1 MDASFKRNTGS
12 HGAGVIDRRS
22 VLALIGAALTPSL
35 IHAAQYPSR
44 PIKIIVPFSPGGS
57 GDITARL
64 IGKQIEEKTRQAVV
78 IDNRPGANGIIGTM
92 AVKTAEPDGHTVLL
106 ITTSTHAANVSLVR
120 NLSYDPAKDFTV
132 VGVFRSSGSYL
143 MVRPQAPW
151 RDLAGFIAAAKVAP
165 GKLTFGHFNA
175 SSRTPPEYLGRLAG
189 IELQGVPYRA
199 IANAVADLIS
209 GEIDCLFMDTTA
221 SNQYLQNG
229 QLRPL
234 AITRLKRAPAT
245 PDVPAVAETFPG
257 FELTGFLGMAV
268 PSATPREIVEQL
280 NGLINEALTAPEVRR
295 RMDEFGLSWDVTDL
309 AACEAAVR
317 AERERWTEYTRVAG
331 IQPE

>member
-1 MDASFKRNTGS
+1 MRN
-12 HGAGVIDRRS
+12 ANIDRRS
-22 VLALIGAALTPSL
+22 VLGLIGALLTPARAR
-35 IHAAQYPSR
+35 AANYPSR
-44 PIKIIVPFSPGGS
+44 PIKIIVPFGPGGS

-64 IGKQIEEKTRQAVV
+64 IGKQIAQRTSQAVV
-78 IDNRPGANGIIGTM
+78 VDNRPGANGIIGTI
-92 AVKTAEPDGHTVLL
+92 AVTDSDGYTVLL

-120 NLSYDPAKDFTV
+120 NLSYDPARDFTV

-151 RDLAGFIAAAKVAP
+151 RDLSQFIAAAKSAP
-165 GKLTFGHFNA
+165 GKLIFGYFNA

-209 GEIDCLFMDTTA
+209 GEIHCLFMDTTA
-221 SNQYLQNG
+221 SNQYLQNN

-234 AITRLKRAPAT
+234 AITRLTRAPAT
-245 PDVPAVAETFPG
+245 PDVPTVAETFPG
-257 FELTGFLGMAV
+257 FQLTGFLGMAV
-268 PSATPREIVEQL
+268 SSATPREIVEQL

-295 RMDEFGLSWDVTDL
+295 RMDEFGLSYDITDL
-309 AACEAAVR
+309 AACDAEVR

>member
-1 MDASFKRNTGS
+1 M
-12 HGAGVIDRRS
+12 
-22 VLALIGAALTPSL
+22 
-35 IHAAQYPSR
+35 
-44 PIKIIVPFSPGGS
+44 
-57 GDITARL
+57 
-64 IGKQIEEKTRQAVV
+64 
-78 IDNRPGANGIIGTM
+78 
-92 AVKTAEPDGHTVLL
+92 
-106 ITTSTHAANVSLVR
+106 SLVR
-120 NLSYDPAKDFTV
+120 NLAYDPAKDFTI

-151 RDLAGFIAAAKVAP
+151 KNLSEFIAAAKAAP

-199 IANAVADLIS
+199 IGNAVADLIS
-209 GEIDCLFMDTTA
+209 GEIHCLCMDTTA

-234 AITRLKRAPAT
+234 AITRLTRAPAT
-245 PDVPAVAETFPG
+245 PDVPTVAETFPG
-257 FELTGFLGMAV
+257 FQLTGFLGMAV

-280 NGLINEALTAPEVRR
+280 NALINEAQTVPEVRR
-295 RMDEFGLSWDVTDL
+295 RMDEFGLSYDITDL
-309 AACEAAVR
+309 AACEAEVR

>member
-1 MDASFKRNTGS
+1 MQNIGINRRN
-12 HGAGVIDRRS
+12 I
-22 VLALIGAALTPSL
+22 LALIGRALVPIEAT
-35 IHAAQYPSR
+35 AAQYPSR
-44 PIKIIVPFSPGGS
+44 PIRIIVPFGPGGS

-64 IGKQIEEKTRQAVV
+64 IGKQIEEKTKQAVV

-92 AVKTAEPDGHTVLL
+92 AVKSAEPDGYTVLL

-120 NLSYDPAKDFTV
+120 NLAYDPAKDFTI
-132 VGVFRSSGSYL
+132 VGVFRSSGSYF

-151 RDLAGFIAAAKVAP
+151 RDLAGFIAAAKAAP

-175 SSRTPPEYLGRLAG
+175 SSRTPPEYLSRLAG

-209 GEIDCLFMDTTA
+209 GEIHCLCIDTTA

-234 AITRLKRAPAT
+234 AITRLTRT

-257 FELTGFLGMAV
+257 FQLTGFLGMAV
-268 PSATPREIVEQL
+268 PSATPREVVEQL
-280 NGLINEALTAPEVRR
+280 NGLINEAKTAPEVRR
-295 RMDEFGLSWDVTDL
+295 RMDEFGLSYDITDL
-309 AACEAAVR
+309 AACEAEVR

>member
-1 MDASFKRNTGS
+1 MQDTRIN
-12 HGAGVIDRRS
+12 RRS
-22 VLALIGAALTPSL
+22 VLALIGGALAPLPARAAT
-35 IHAAQYPSR
+35 YPSR
-44 PIKIIVPFSPGGS
+44 PIRIIVPFGPGGS

-64 IGKQIEEKTRQAVV
+64 IGKQIEEKTKQAVI

-92 AVKTAEPDGHTVLL
+92 AVKTSEPDGYTVLL
-106 ITTSTHAANVSLVR
+106 ITTSTHAANMSLVR
-120 NLSYDPAKDFTV
+120 NLAYDPAKDFAI

-151 RDLAGFIAAAKVAP
+151 RDLAGFIADAKAAP

-175 SSRTPPEYLGRLAG
+175 SSRTPPEYLARLAG

-209 GEIDCLFMDTTA
+209 GEIHCLCMDTTA

-234 AITRLKRAPAT
+234 AITRLTRAPAT

-257 FELTGFLGMAV
+257 FQLTGFLGMAV
-268 PSATPREIVEQL
+268 PAGTPHQIVVQL
-280 NGLINEALTAPEVRR
+280 NGLINEAQTAPEVRR
-295 RMDEFGLSWDVTDL
+295 RMDEFGLSYDITDL
-309 AACEAAVR
+309 AACEAEVR

>member
-1 MDASFKRNTGS
+1 MVASFRPNTGPS
-12 HGAGVIDRRS
+12 GVASIDRRS
-22 VLALIGAALTPSL
+22 VLALIGATLIPSGVG
-35 IHAAQYPSR
+35 AAQYPSR
-44 PIKIIVPFSPGGS
+44 PIKIIVPFGPGGS

-64 IGKQIEEKTRQAVV
+64 IGKQIEEKTKQAVV

-92 AVKTAEPDGHTVLL
+92 AVKTAEPDGYTVLL
-106 ITTSTHAANVSLVR
+106 ITTSTHAANMSLVR
-120 NLSYDPAKDFTV
+120 NLAYDPAKDFTI

-151 RDLAGFIAAAKVAP
+151 RDLAGFIAAAKAAP

-175 SSRTPPEYLGRLAG
+175 SSRTPPEYLSRLAG
-189 IELQGVPYRA
+189 IELQAVPYRA

-209 GEIDCLFMDTTA
+209 GEIDCLCMDTTA

-234 AITRLKRAPAT
+234 AITRLTRAPAT
-245 PDVPAVAETFPG
+245 PDVPAVSETFPG
-257 FELTGFLGMAV
+257 FQLTGFLGMAV
-268 PSATPREIVEQL
+268 PSATPKDVVVQL
-280 NGLINEALTAPEVRR
+280 NALINEAQTNPEVRR
-295 RMDEFGLSWDVTDL
+295 RMDEFGLSYDITDL
-309 AACEAAVR
+309 AACEAEVR

>member
-1 MDASFKRNTGS
+1 MQNTG
-12 HGAGVIDRRS
+12 IDRRS
-22 VLALIGAALTPSL
+22 VLALLGSALVPIQAA
-35 IHAAQYPSR
+35 AAQYPSR
-44 PIKIIVPFSPGGS
+44 PVKIIVPFGPGGS

-64 IGKQIEEKTRQAVV
+64 IGKQIEEKTKQAVV

-92 AVKTAEPDGHTVLL
+92 AVKAAEPDGYTVLL

-120 NLSYDPAKDFTV
+120 NLAYDPARDFTI
-132 VGVFRSSGSYL
+132 VGVFRSSGSYF

-151 RDLAGFIAAAKVAP
+151 RDLAGFIAAAKAAP

-175 SSRTPPEYLGRLAG
+175 SSRTPPEYLSRLAG

-209 GEIDCLFMDTTA
+209 GEIHCLCIDTTA

-234 AITRLKRAPAT
+234 AITRLTRT

-257 FELTGFLGMAV
+257 FQLTGFLGMAV
-268 PSATPREIVEQL
+268 PSATPREVVEQL
-280 NGLINEALTAPEVRR
+280 NGLINEAKTAPEVRR
-295 RMDEFGLSWDVTDL
+295 RMDEFGLSYDITDL
-309 AACEAAVR
+309 AACEAEVR

>member
-1 MDASFKRNTGS
+1 MFASIRRNTGS
-12 HGAGVIDRRS
+12 SGGASIDRRS
-22 VLALIGAALTPSL
+22 VLAFVGATLIPCRVS
-35 IHAAQYPSR
+35 AAQYPSR
-44 PIKIIVPFSPGGS
+44 PIKIIVPFGPGGS

-64 IGKQIEEKTRQAVV
+64 IGRQIEDKTKQAVV

-120 NLSYDPAKDFTV
+120 NLSYDPARDFTV

-151 RDLAGFIAAAKVAP
+151 RDLAGFITAAKAAP

-221 SNQYLQNG
+221 SNQYLQNS

-234 AITRLKRAPAT
+234 AITRLARASAT
-245 PDVPAVAETFPG
+245 PDVLTVAETFP
-257 FELTGFLGMAV
+257 ASNS
-268 PSATPREIVEQL
+268 PASSAWRSRRPRPATP
-280 NGLINEALTAPEVRR
+280 
-295 RMDEFGLSWDVTDL
+295 SSS
-309 AACEAAVR
+309 
-317 AERERWTEYTRVAG
+317 
-331 IQPE
+331 

>member
-1 MDASFKRNTGS
+1 MRN
-12 HGAGVIDRRS
+12 ANIDRRS
-22 VLALIGAALTPSL
+22 VLGLIGALLTSA
-35 IHAAQYPSR
+35 HARAANYPSR
-44 PIKIIVPFSPGGS
+44 PIKIIVPFGPGGS

-64 IGKQIEEKTRQAVV
+64 IGNQIAQRTSQAVV
-78 IDNRPGANGIIGTM
+78 VDNRPGANGIIGTM
-92 AVKTAEPDGHTVLL
+92 AVKTADPDGYTVLL
-106 ITTSTHAANVSLVR
+106 ITTSTHAANVGLVR
-120 NLSYDPAKDFTV
+120 NLSYDPARDFTV

-151 RDLAGFIAAAKVAP
+151 RDLSQFIAAAKSVP
-165 GKLTFGHFNA
+165 GKLIFGYFNA

-209 GEIDCLFMDTTA
+209 GEIHCLFMDTTA
-221 SNQYLQNG
+221 SNQYLQND

-234 AITRLKRAPAT
+234 AVTRLTRAPAN
-245 PDVPAVAETFPG
+245 PDVPTVAETFPG
-257 FELTGFLGMAV
+257 FQLTGFLGMAV
-268 PSATPREIVEQL
+268 SSATPREIVEQL

-295 RMDEFGLSWDVTDL
+295 RMDEFGLSYDITDL
-309 AACEAAVR
+309 AACDAEVR

>member
-1 MDASFKRNTGS
+1 MVASFRRNTAS
-12 HGAGVIDRRS
+12 SGVASIDRRS
-22 VLALIGAALTPSL
+22 VLAFIGATLIPSRVG
-35 IHAAQYPSR
+35 AAQYPSR
-44 PIKIIVPFSPGGS
+44 PIKIIVPFGPGGS

-64 IGKQIEEKTRQAVV
+64 IGKQIEEKTKQAVV
-78 IDNRPGANGIIGTM
+78 VDNRPGANGIIGTM
-92 AVKTAEPDGHTVLL
+92 AVKTAEPDGYTVLL
-106 ITTSTHAANVSLVR
+106 ITTSTHAANMSLVR
-120 NLSYDPAKDFTV
+120 NLAYDPAKDFTI

-151 RDLAGFIAAAKVAP
+151 RDLAGFIAAAKAAP

-175 SSRTPPEYLGRLAG
+175 SSRTPPEYLSRLAG
-189 IELQGVPYRA
+189 IELQAVPYRA

-209 GEIDCLFMDTTA
+209 GEIDCLCMDTTA

-234 AITRLKRAPAT
+234 AITRLTRAPAT
-245 PDVPAVAETFPG
+245 PDVPAVSEAFPG
-257 FELTGFLGMAV
+257 FQLTGFLGMAV
-268 PSATPREIVEQL
+268 PSATPKDVVVQL
-280 NGLINEALTAPEVRR
+280 NALINEAQTKPEVRR
-295 RMDEFGLSWDVTDL
+295 RMGEFGLSYDITDL
-309 AACEAAVR
+309 AACEAEVR

>member
-1 MDASFKRNTGS
+1 MIPGLAKMTECF
-12 HGAGVIDRRS
+12 DRRS
-22 VLALIGAALTPSL
+22 VLALIAGALAP
-35 IHAAQYPSR
+35 IPAHAAQYPSR
-44 PIKIIVPFSPGGS
+44 PIRIIVPFGPGGS

-64 IGKQIEEKTRQAVV
+64 IGKQIEEKTKQAVI

-92 AVKTAEPDGHTVLL
+92 AVKTAEPDGYTVLL

-120 NLSYDPAKDFTV
+120 NLAYDPAKDFTI
-132 VGVFRSSGSYL
+132 VGVFRSSGSYF

-151 RDLAGFIAAAKVAP
+151 RDLAGFIAAAKAAP

-175 SSRTPPEYLGRLAG
+175 SSRTPPEYLSRLAG

-209 GEIDCLFMDTTA
+209 GEIHCLCMDTTA

-234 AITRLKRAPAT
+234 AITRLTRAPAT
-245 PDVPAVAETFPG
+245 PDVPTVAETFPG
-257 FELTGFLGMAV
+257 F
-268 PSATPREIVEQL
+268 S
-280 NGLINEALTAPEVRR
+280 
-295 RMDEFGLSWDVTDL
+295 
-309 AACEAAVR
+309 
-317 AERERWTEYTRVAG
+317 
-331 IQPE
+331 

>member
-1 MDASFKRNTGS
+1 MQDTG
-12 HGAGVIDRRS
+12 INRRS
-22 VLALIGAALTPSL
+22 VLALIGGALAPIPVRAAT
-35 IHAAQYPSR
+35 YPSR
-44 PIKIIVPFSPGGS
+44 PIRIIVPFGPGGS

-64 IGKQIEEKTRQAVV
+64 IGRQIEEKTKQAGV

-92 AVKTAEPDGHTVLL
+92 AVKTSEPDGYTVLL
-106 ITTSTHAANVSLVR
+106 ITTSTHAANMSLVR
-120 NLSYDPAKDFTV
+120 NLAYDPAKDFTIL
-132 VGVFRSSGSYL
+132 GVFRSSGSYL

-151 RDLAGFIAAAKVAP
+151 RDLAGFIAAAKAAP

-199 IANAVADLIS
+199 IGNAVTDLMS
-209 GEIDCLFMDTTA
+209 GEIHCLFVDTTA

-234 AITRLKRAPAT
+234 AITRLTRAPAN
-245 PDVPAVAETFPG
+245 PEVPAIAETFPG

-268 PSATPREIVEQL
+268 PSATPRDIVVQL
-280 NGLINEALTAPEVRR
+280 NGFIREALAAPEVRR
-295 RMDEFGLSWDVTDL
+295 RMDEFGLSWDITDL
-309 AACEAAVR
+309 AACEAEVR

>member
-1 MDASFKRNTGS
+1 
-12 HGAGVIDRRS
+12 VIDRRS

-35 IHAAQYPSR
+35 VHAAQYPSR
-44 PIKIIVPFSPGGS
+44 PIKIIVPFGPGGS

-92 AVKTAEPDGHTVLL
+92 AVKIAEPGRPYGAADHHQY
-106 ITTSTHAANVSLVR
+106 HAANVSLVR
-120 NLSYDPAKDFTV
+120 NLSYDPATDFHRRR
-132 VGVFRSSGSYL
+132 VFSFQRELHDG
-143 MVRPQAPW
+143 
-151 RDLAGFIAAAKVAP
+151 AAAGAVARSCR
-165 GKLTFGHFNA
+165 LHCRRQSRARQADLRTLQC

-245 PDVPAVAETFPG
+245 PDVPAVPRTFPG

-268 PSATPREIVEQL
+268 PSATPRDIVEQL

-309 AACEAAVR
+309 AACEAEVR

>member
-1 MDASFKRNTGS
+1 MQNTKINRP
-12 HGAGVIDRRS
+12 A
-22 VLALIGAALTPSL
+22 VLALIGGALAPIEARAAL
-35 IHAAQYPSR
+35 YPSR
-44 PIKIIVPFSPGGS
+44 PIKIIVPFGPGGS

-64 IGKQIEEKTRQAVV
+64 IGKQIEERTKQSVV

-92 AVKTAEPDGHTVLL
+92 AVKTAEPDGYTVLL
-106 ITTSTHAANVSLVR
+106 ITTSTHAANMSLVR
-120 NLSYDPAKDFTV
+120 NLAYDPAKDFTI

-151 RDLAGFIAAAKVAP
+151 KNLSEFIAAAKAAP

-199 IANAVADLIS
+199 IGNAVADLIS
-209 GEIDCLFMDTTA
+209 GEIHCLFIDTTA
-221 SNQYLQNG
+221 SNQYLQNK

-234 AITRLKRAPAT
+234 AITRLTRAPAT

-257 FELTGFLGMAV
+257 FQLTGFLGMGV

-280 NGLINEALTAPEVRR
+280 NGFISEGLASAEMRR
-295 RMDEFGLSWDVTDL
+295 RMEEFGLSYDITDL
-309 AACEAAVR
+309 AACDEEVR

>member
-1 MDASFKRNTGS
+1 MQDTG
-12 HGAGVIDRRS
+12 INRRS
-22 VLALIGAALTPSL
+22 LLALVGGALAP
-35 IHAAQYPSR
+35 IPAHAATYPSR
-44 PIKIIVPFSPGGS
+44 PIRIIVPFGPGGS

-64 IGKQIEEKTRQAVV
+64 IGKQIEEKTKQAVV

-92 AVKTAEPDGHTVLL
+92 AVKTAEPDGYTVLL
-106 ITTSTHAANVSLVR
+106 ITTSTHAANMSLVR
-120 NLSYDPAKDFTV
+120 NLAYDPARDFSI

-151 RDLAGFIAAAKVAP
+151 RDLAGFIADAKAVP

-175 SSRTPPEYLGRLAG
+175 SSRTPPEYLARLAG

-209 GEIDCLFMDTTA
+209 GEIHCLCMDTTA

-234 AITRLKRAPAT
+234 AITRLTRAPAT

-257 FELTGFLGMAV
+257 FQLTGFLGMAV
-268 PSATPREIVEQL
+268 PSATPHEIVVQL
-280 NGLINEALTAPEVRR
+280 NGLINDAQTVPEVRR
-295 RMDEFGLSWDVTDL
+295 RMDEFGLSYDITDL
-309 AACEAAVR
+309 EACEAEVR

>member
-1 MDASFKRNTGS
+1 MADFARNTI
-12 HGAGVIDRRS
+12 IDRRS
-22 VLALIGAALTPSL
+22 VLALIGAALVSVPAQ
-35 IHAAQYPSR
+35 AAQYPSR
-44 PIKIIVPFSPGGS
+44 PIKIIVPFGPGGS
-57 GDITARL
+57 GDISARL
-64 IGKQIEEKTRQAVV
+64 IGKQIEEKTKQAVV
-78 IDNRPGANGIIGTM
+78 VDNRPGANGIIGTM
-92 AVKTAEPDGHTVLL
+92 SVKTAEPDGYMVLL

-143 MVRPQAPW
+143 MVRPEAPW
-151 RDLAGFIAAAKVAP
+151 RDLPSFVAAAKAAP
-165 GKLTFGHFNA
+165 GKLVFGYFNA

-199 IANAVADLIS
+199 IANAIADLIS
-209 GEIDCLFMDTTA
+209 GEIHCLFMDTTA
-221 SNQYLQNG
+221 SNQYLQSR

-234 AITRLKRAPAT
+234 AITSLTRARAT

-257 FELTGFLGMAV
+257 FQLTGFLGMAV
-268 PSATPREIVEQL
+268 GYRGAVERAHQRSPDRT
-280 NGLINEALTAPEVRR
+280 GVRR
-295 RMDEFGLSWDVTDL
+295 RMDEFGLSYDITDL
-309 AACEAAVR
+309 AACEAEVR